1 MGQLVKRAGLP
12 GRPKMETVA
21 VVLEEPGKLALRTV
35 ALQEPGADDLVVD
48 AVWSGIS
55 SGTERLLWAGR
66 MPSFPG
72 MGYPLVPGYETVAR
86 VTRAAEG
93 FAEGD
98 LVFVPGANCY
108 KDVKG
113 LFGGAAK
120 RIVLPAAR
128 AVKLDGMAEEE
139 GILIALAATAHHAV
153 AGDGACL
160 PQLIVGHGLLG
171 RLIARITLA
180 LGGEPPTVIETQVA
194 RHDGASG
201 YTVFTPEQDTRR
213 DYAAI
218 CDASGA
224 AGLLDTLI
232 PKLRKRGEI
241 TLAGFYEQPLSFTFP
256 PAFMREA
263 RIRIAAEFTMADM
276 QAVKALVADGSLRLS
291 GLISH
296 HAAAATAAQAY
307 EQAFTDP
314 DCIKMALDWSAF
326 T

>member
-1 MGQLVKRAGLP
+1 
-12 GRPKMETVA
+12 METVA
-21 VVLEEPGKLALRTV
+21 VVLEQPGKLALRTV

-66 MPSFPG
+66 MPNFPG

-86 VTRAAEG
+86 VRQAAAG

-113 LFGGAAK
+113 LFGGAAAK
-120 RIVLPAAR
+120 IVLPAAR
-128 AVKLDGMAEEE
+128 AVKLDGIADEE

-153 AGDGACL
+153 AGAL

-171 RLIARITLA
+171 RLIARLTLA
-180 LGGEPPTVIETQVA
+180 LGGTAPTVIETQAA
-194 RHDGASG
+194 RHDGADG
-201 YTVFTPEQDTRR
+201 YTVVTPEQDTRR
-213 DYAAI
+213 DYATI

-224 AGLLDTLI
+224 KGLLDTLI
-232 PKLRKRGEI
+232 PKLRKQGEI
-241 TLAGFYEQPLSFTFP
+241 TLAGFYEEPLSFTFP

-276 QAVKALVADGSLRLS
+276 QAVKALVADGRLSLS

-296 HAAAATAAQAY
+296 HAPAATAASAY

-314 DCIKMALDWSAF
+314 NCIKMALDWSVLA
-326 T
+326 

>member
-1 MGQLVKRAGLP
+1 MD
-12 GRPKMETVA
+12 TVA
-21 VVLEEPGKLALRTV
+21 VVLEQPGKLALRTV
-35 ALQEPGADDLVVD
+35 TLQDPGADDIVVD

-66 MPSFPG
+66 MPHFPG

-86 VTRAAEG
+86 VRQGARG

-113 LFGGAAK
+113 LFGGAAA

-128 AVKLDGMAEEE
+128 AVKLEGISDES

-153 AGDGACL
+153 TGGAAL
-160 PQLIVGHGLLG
+160 PQLVVGHGLLG
-171 RLIARITLA
+171 RLIARVTMA
-180 LGGEPPTVIETQVA
+180 LGGEAPTVWETQAA
-194 RHDGASG
+194 RRDGAAG
-201 YTVFTPEQDTRR
+201 YDVITPSSDTRR
-213 DYAAI
+213 DYATI

-224 AGLLDTLI
+224 SGLLDTLV
-232 PKLRKRGEI
+232 PHLRKQGEI
-241 TLAGFYEQPLSFTFP
+241 TLAGFYEEPLSFTFP

-263 RIRIAAEFTMADM
+263 KIRISAEFTKPDM
-276 QAVKALVADGSLRLS
+276 EAVKALVADGRLTLS
-291 GLISH
+291 GLITH
-296 HAAAATAAQAY
+296 HAAATTAAEAY

-314 DCIKMALDWSAF
+314 ACIKMALDWSALA
-326 T
+326 

>member
-1 MGQLVKRAGLP
+1 
-12 GRPKMETVA
+12 METVA
-21 VVLEEPGKLALRTV
+21 VVLEKPGQLALRAVT
-35 ALQEPGADDLVVD
+35 LQEPAANDLVVD

-86 VTRAAEG
+86 VSQAADG

-128 AVKLDGMAEEE
+128 AVKLDGIAGEE

-153 AGDGACL
+153 ASEGASL

-180 LGGEPPTVIETQVA
+180 LGGAAPTVIETQAA
-194 RHDGASG
+194 RHDGAAG
-201 YTVFTPEQDTRR
+201 YAVVSPEQDTRR
-213 DYAAI
+213 DYATI

-224 AGLLDTLI
+224 PGLLDTLI
-232 PKLRKRGEI
+232 PKLAKRGEI
-241 TLAGFYEQPLSFTFP
+241 TLAGFYEDALSFTFP

-263 RIRIAAEFTMADM
+263 KIRIAAEFTKADM
-276 QAVKALVADGSLRLS
+276 EAVKALVANGSLSLS

-296 HAAAATAAQAY
+296 HAAASTAAEAY

-314 DCIKMALDWSAF
+314 NCIKMALDWSALA
-326 T
+326 

>member
-1 MGQLVKRAGLP
+1 
-12 GRPKMETVA
+12 METVA
-21 VVLEEPGKLALRTV
+21 VVLEKPGQLALRTV
-35 ALQEPGADDLVVD
+35 TLQEPGADDIVVD

-66 MPSFPG
+66 MPNFPG

-86 VTRAAEG
+86 VRQGAHD

-128 AVKLDGMAEEE
+128 AVKLDGIADAE
-139 GILIALAATAHHAV
+139 GILMALAATAHHAV
-153 AGDGACL
+153 AGHGASL

-180 LGGEPPTVIETQVA
+180 LGGEAPTVIETQA
-194 RHDGASG
+194 KRHDGAAG
-201 YTVFTPEQDTRR
+201 YAVVSPEQDTRR
-213 DYAAI
+213 DYATI

-232 PKLRKRGEI
+232 PKLAKRGEI
-241 TLAGFYEQPLSFTFP
+241 TLAGFYEDALSFTFP

-263 RIRIAAEFTMADM
+263 RIRIAAEFNRQDM
-276 QAVKALVADGSLRLS
+276 EAVKSLVANGTLSLS

-296 HAAAATAAQAY
+296 HASASTAAQAY

-314 DCIKMALDWSAF
+314 NCIKMALDWSAF
-326 T
+326 A

>member
-1 MGQLVKRAGLP
+1 
-12 GRPKMETVA
+12 METVA
-21 VVLEEPGKLALRTV
+21 VVLERPSKLALRTV
-35 ALQEPGADDLVVD
+35 ALQEPKADDLVVD

-86 VTRAAEG
+86 VSQAADG

-108 KDVKG
+108 KDVRG

-128 AVKLDGMAEEE
+128 AVKLDGIADEE

-153 AGDGACL
+153 AHAL
-160 PQLIVGHGLLG
+160 PQLIIGHGLLG

-180 LGGEPPTVIETQVA
+180 LGGEAPTVLETQAA
-194 RHDGASG
+194 RRDGAVG
-201 YTVFTPEQDTRR
+201 YTVTSPDQDTRR
-213 DYAAI
+213 DYATI

-224 AGLLDTLI
+224 AGLLDQII
-232 PKLRKRGEI
+232 PKLRKQGEI
-241 TLAGFYEQPLSFTFP
+241 TLAGFYEEPLSFTFP

-276 QAVKALVADGSLRLS
+276 QAVKSLVSDGRLS
-291 GLISH
+291 LKGLISH
-296 HAAAATAAQAY
+296 HASAARAAEAY

-314 DCIKMALDWSAF
+314 SCIKMALDWSALA
-326 T
+326 

>member
-1 MGQLVKRAGLP
+1 
-12 GRPKMETVA
+12 METVA
-21 VVLEEPGKLALRTV
+21 VVLEQPGKLALRTV

-66 MPSFPG
+66 MPNFPG

-86 VTRAAEG
+86 VSKAAEG

-98 LVFVPGANCY
+98 LVFVTGANCY

-113 LFGGAAK
+113 LFGGAAA

-128 AVKLDGMAEEE
+128 AVKLDGISDEE

-153 AGDGACL
+153 VGAL

-180 LGGEPPTVIETQVA
+180 LGGAAPTVIETQAA
-194 RHDGASG
+194 RHDGAAG
-201 YTVFTPEQDTRR
+201 YSVLTPEQNTRR

-224 AGLLDTLI
+224 SGLLDTLI
-232 PKLRKRGEI
+232 PRLRKQGEI
-241 TLAGFYEQPLSFTFP
+241 TLAGFYEEPLSFTFP

-276 QAVKALVADGSLRLS
+276 QAVKALVADGRLS
-291 GLISH
+291 LKGLISH
-296 HAAAATAAQAY
+296 HAPAATAASAY

-314 DCIKMALDWSAF
+314 NCIKMALDWSVLA
-326 T
+326 

>member
-1 MGQLVKRAGLP
+1 
-12 GRPKMETVA
+12 METVA
-21 VVLEEPGKLALRTV
+21 VVLEQPGKLALRTV

-48 AVWSGIS
+48 AMWSGIS

-66 MPSFPG
+66 MPNFPG

-86 VTRAAEG
+86 VRRAAAD

-113 LFGGAAK
+113 LFGGAAAQ
-120 RIVLPAAR
+120 IVLPAAR
-128 AVKLDGMAEEE
+128 AVKLDGIADEE

-153 AGDGACL
+153 AGAL

-171 RLIARITLA
+171 RLIARLTLA
-180 LGGEPPTVIETQVA
+180 LGGEAPTVIETQSA
-194 RHDGASG
+194 RHDGAAG
-201 YTVFTPEQDTRR
+201 YSVVTPEQDTRR
-213 DYAAI
+213 DYATI

-224 AGLLDTLI
+224 SGLLDTLI
-232 PKLRKRGEI
+232 PRLRKQGEI
-241 TLAGFYEQPLSFTFP
+241 TLAGFYEEPLSFTFP

-276 QAVKALVADGSLRLS
+276 QAVKALVADGRLS
-291 GLISH
+291 LKGLISH
-296 HAAAATAAQAY
+296 HAPAATAASAY

-314 DCIKMALDWSAF
+314 NCIKMALDWSVRA
-326 T
+326 

>member
-1 MGQLVKRAGLP
+1 
-12 GRPKMETVA
+12 METVA
-21 VVLEEPGKLALRTV
+21 VVLEQPGKLALRTV

-48 AVWSGIS
+48 AMWSGIS

-66 MPSFPG
+66 MPNFPG

-86 VTRAAEG
+86 VAQAAVG

-128 AVKLDGMAEEE
+128 AVKLDGIADEE

-153 AGDGACL
+153 VGHL

-171 RLIARITLA
+171 RLIARITIA
-180 LGGEPPTVIETQVA
+180 LGGEAPTVIETQAA
-194 RHDGASG
+194 RHDGAAG
-201 YTVFTPEQDTRR
+201 YTVITPDQDTRR
-213 DYAAI
+213 DYATI

-224 AGLLDTLI
+224 AGLLDRII
-232 PKLRKRGEI
+232 PKLAKQGEI
-241 TLAGFYEQPLSFTFP
+241 TLAGFYEEPLSFTFP

-263 RIRIAAEFTMADM
+263 RIRIAAEFTKADM
-276 QAVKALVADGSLRLS
+276 QAVKALAADGRLTLS

-296 HAAAATAAQAY
+296 QAPASTAATAY

-314 DCIKMALDWSAF
+314 NCIKMALDWSALA
-326 T
+326 

>member
-1 MGQLVKRAGLP
+1 
-12 GRPKMETVA
+12 
-21 VVLEEPGKLALRTV
+21 
-35 ALQEPGADDLVVD
+35 
-48 AVWSGIS
+48 
-55 SGTERLLWAGR
+55 
-66 MPSFPG
+66 MPNFPG

-86 VTRAAEG
+86 VSQATAG
-93 FAEGD
+93 FSEGD

-128 AVKLDGMAEEE
+128 AVKLDGIADEE

-153 AGDGACL
+153 AHAL

-171 RLIARITLA
+171 RLIARVTLA
-180 LGGEPPTVIETQVA
+180 LGGEAPTVIETQAA
-194 RHDGASG
+194 RHDGAAG
-201 YTVFTPEQDTRR
+201 YTVITPEQDTRR
-213 DYAAI
+213 DYATI

-224 AGLLDTLI
+224 AGLLDTII
-232 PKLRKRGEI
+232 PKLRKQGEI
-241 TLAGFYEQPLSFTFP
+241 TLAGFYEEPLSFTFP

-263 RIRIAAEFTMADM
+263 RLGIAAEFTMADM
-276 QAVKALVADGSLRLS
+276 QAVKALVADRRLSLS

-296 HAAAATAAQAY
+296 HASASTAAEAY

-314 DCIKMALDWSAF
+314 NCIKMALDWSAF
-326 T
+326 A

>member
-1 MGQLVKRAGLP
+1 
-12 GRPKMETVA
+12 METVA
-21 VVLEEPGKLALRTV
+21 VVLEQPGKLALRTV

-48 AVWSGIS
+48 AAWSGIS

-66 MPSFPG
+66 MPNFPG
-72 MGYPLVPGYETVAR
+72 MGYPLVPGYETVGR
-86 VTRAAEG
+86 VSRAAAG
-93 FAEGD
+93 FDEGD

-113 LFGGAAK
+113 LFGGAAA

-128 AVKLDGMAEEE
+128 AVKLDGIADED

-153 AGDGACL
+153 AQAL

-180 LGGEPPTVIETQVA
+180 LGGEAPTVLETQAA

-201 YTVFTPEQDTRR
+201 YSILFPEQDTRR
-213 DYAAI
+213 DYATV

-224 AGLLDTLI
+224 AGLLDQLI
-232 PKLRKRGEI
+232 PKLRKQGEI
-241 TLAGFYEQPLSFTFP
+241 TLAGFYEEPLSFTFP

-276 QAVKALVADGSLRLS
+276 QAVKSLVASGALSLK

-296 HAAAATAAQAY
+296 HASAATAASAY

-314 DCIKMALDWSAF
+314 SCIKMALDWSALA
-326 T
+326 

>member
-1 MGQLVKRAGLP
+1 
-12 GRPKMETVA
+12 METVA
-21 VVLEEPGKLALRTV
+21 VVLEQPGKLALRTV
-35 ALQEPGADDLVVD
+35 ALQEPKADDLVVD

-86 VTRAAEG
+86 VSRACGG

-108 KDVKG
+108 RDVRG

-128 AVKLDGMAEEE
+128 AVKLDGIADEE
-139 GILIALAATAHHAV
+139 GLLIALAATAHHAV
-153 AGDGACL
+153 AGDGFAL
-160 PQLIVGHGLLG
+160 PQLIVGHGVLG

-180 LGGEPPTVIETQVA
+180 LGGEAPTVIETNAA
-194 RHDGASG
+194 RHDGAAG
-201 YTVFTPEQDTRR
+201 YAVLTPDGDTRR
-213 DYAAI
+213 DYHTI

-224 AGLLDTLI
+224 AGLLDQII
-232 PKLRKRGEI
+232 PRLARRGGI
-241 TLAGFYEQPLSFTFP
+241 TLAGFYEEPLSFAFP

-276 QAVKALVADGSLRLS
+276 QAVKALVANGRLSLS

-296 HAAAATAAQAY
+296 QAAASTAAQAY

-314 DCIKMALDWSAF
+314 NCIKMALDWSAF
-326 T
+326 A

>member
-1 MGQLVKRAGLP
+1 
-12 GRPKMETVA
+12 METVA
-21 VVLEEPGKLALRTV
+21 VVLEQPGKLALRTV
-35 ALQEPGADDLVVD
+35 ALQEPKADDLVVD

-86 VTRAAEG
+86 VRQAAAG

-113 LFGGAAK
+113 LFGGAAAK
-120 RIVLPAAR
+120 IVLPAAR
-128 AVKLDGMAEEE
+128 AVKLDGIADEE

-153 AGDGACL
+153 AGAL

-171 RLIARITLA
+171 RLIARLTLA
-180 LGGEPPTVIETQVA
+180 LGGEAPTVIETQAA
-194 RHDGASG
+194 RHDGAAG
-201 YTVFTPEQDTRR
+201 YSVVTPEQDTRR
-213 DYAAI
+213 DYATI

-224 AGLLDTLI
+224 SGLLDTLI
-232 PKLRKRGEI
+232 ARLRKQGEI
-241 TLAGFYEQPLSFTFP
+241 TLAGFYEEPLSFTFP

-263 RIRIAAEFTMADM
+263 RLRIAAEFTMADM
-276 QAVKALVADGSLRLS
+276 QAVKALVADGRLS
-291 GLISH
+291 LKGLISH
-296 HAAAATAAQAY
+296 HAPAATAASAY

-314 DCIKMALDWSAF
+314 HCIKMALDWSVRA
-326 T
+326 

>member
-1 MGQLVKRAGLP
+1 
-12 GRPKMETVA
+12 METVA
-21 VVLEEPGKLALRTV
+21 VVLEQPGKLALRTV
-35 ALQEPGADDLVVD
+35 ALQDPGADDLVVD

-66 MPSFPG
+66 MPNFPG

-86 VTRAAEG
+86 VSQATAG
-93 FAEGD
+93 FSEGD

-120 RIVLPAAR
+120 RIVLPASR
-128 AVKLDGMAEEE
+128 AVKLDGITDEE

-153 AGDGACL
+153 AHAL

-171 RLIARITLA
+171 RLIARVTLA
-180 LGGEPPTVIETQVA
+180 LGGEAPTVIETQAA
-194 RHDGASG
+194 RHDGATG
-201 YTVFTPEQDTRR
+201 YTVVTPELDTRR
-213 DYAAI
+213 DYATI

-232 PKLRKRGEI
+232 PKLRKQGEI
-241 TLAGFYEQPLSFTFP
+241 TLAGFYEEPLSFTFP

-263 RIRIAAEFTMADM
+263 KIRIAAEFTMADM
-276 QAVKALVADGSLRLS
+276 QAVKALVADRRLSLS

-296 HAAAATAAQAY
+296 HASASTAAEAY

-314 DCIKMALDWSAF
+314 NCIKMALDWSALA
-326 T
+326 

>member
-1 MGQLVKRAGLP
+1 
-12 GRPKMETVA
+12 METVA
-21 VVLEEPGKLALRTV
+21 VVLEQPGKLALRTV
-35 ALQEPGADDLVVD
+35 ALQEPKADDLVVD

-86 VTRAAEG
+86 VSQAAEG

-128 AVKLDGMAEEE
+128 AVKLDGIADEE

-153 AGDGACL
+153 VGHL
-160 PQLIVGHGLLG
+160 PQLIIGHGLLG

-180 LGGEPPTVIETQVA
+180 LGGAAPTVIETQAA
-194 RHDGASG
+194 RHDGAAG
-201 YTVFTPEQDTRR
+201 YTVITPDEDQRR

-218 CDASGA
+218 SMPRVPRACSTGSSRSFQSRAKSRSPAS
-224 AGLLDTLI
+224 TRN
-232 PKLRKRGEI
+232 PCPSPSR
-241 TLAGFYEQPLSFTFP
+241 P
-256 PAFMREA
+256 PSCA
-263 RIRIAAEFTMADM
+263 RPA
-276 QAVKALVADGSLRLS
+276 
-291 GLISH
+291 
-296 HAAAATAAQAY
+296 
-307 EQAFTDP
+307 
-314 DCIKMALDWSAF
+314 SASRPSSPWP
-326 T
+326 TCRP

>member
-1 MGQLVKRAGLP
+1 
-12 GRPKMETVA
+12 METVA
-21 VVLEEPGKLALRTV
+21 VVLEQPGKLALRTV
-35 ALQEPGADDLVVD
+35 SLQEPGADDLVVD

-66 MPSFPG
+66 MPDFPG

-86 VTRAAEG
+86 VSQAAEG

-113 LFGGAAK
+113 LFGGAAAK
-120 RIVLPAAR
+120 IVLPAAR
-128 AVKLDGMAEEE
+128 AVKLDGIADAE

-153 AGDGACL
+153 AGAL

-171 RLIARITLA
+171 RLIARLTLA
-180 LGGEPPTVIETQVA
+180 LGGNAPTVIETQAA
-194 RHDGASG
+194 RHDGAAG
-201 YTVFTPEQDTRR
+201 YAVLTPDQDTRR
-213 DYAAI
+213 DYATI

-224 AGLLDTLI
+224 AGLLDRII
-232 PKLRKRGEI
+232 PKLAKQGEI
-241 TLAGFYEQPLSFTFP
+241 TLAGFYEEPLSFTFP

-276 QAVKALVADGSLRLS
+276 QAVKALVADGRLS
-291 GLISH
+291 LKGLISH
-296 HAAAATAAQAY
+296 HASAATAASAY

-314 DCIKMALDWSAF
+314 SCIKMALDWSALA
-326 T
+326 

>member
-1 MGQLVKRAGLP
+1 
-12 GRPKMETVA
+12 METVA
-21 VVLEEPGKLALRTV
+21 VVLEKPGKLALRTV

-66 MPSFPG
+66 MPNFPG

-86 VTRAAEG
+86 VSQAAEG

-128 AVKLDGMAEEE
+128 AVKLDGIADEE

-153 AGDGACL
+153 AHAL
-160 PQLIVGHGLLG
+160 PQLIIGHGLLG
-171 RLIARITLA
+171 RLIARLTLA
-180 LGGEPPTVIETQVA
+180 LGGEAPTVLETSAA
-194 RHDGASG
+194 RHDGGAG
-201 YTVFTPEQDTRR
+201 YSVVTPDQDTRR
-213 DYAAI
+213 DYATI

-224 AGLLDTLI
+224 AGLLDQII
-232 PKLRKRGEI
+232 PKLRKQGEI
-241 TLAGFYEQPLSFTFP
+241 TLAGFYEEPLSFSFP

-276 QAVKALVADGSLRLS
+276 QAVKALVADGRLS
-291 GLISH
+291 LKGLISH
-296 HAAAATAAQAY
+296 HASASTAEQAY

-314 DCIKMALDWSAF
+314 NCIKMALDWSALA
-326 T
+326 